1 METFGFDASEVK
13 VMSVLRGFSR
23 WLGMFGVALFG
34 LFVVV
39 GCETASSTASS
50 SASSSSSFEVRS
62 NVERTTVIDRTA
74 TFTPQVQFETENRL
88 GTVKFAVQAVPD
100 VDWFAVDSTGTLHFR
115 SGQMGEYDSPLLG
128 EVRDAGEGKAI
139 AVTVTAIDE
148 GRGSGNTAL
157 ASVTVAVVLRPF
169 GLVATPAVTYVADG
183 GSVLQDYVSFSPV
196 NAHGKVRYQIKTAP
210 AVDWLE
216 VRSDGFL
223 FLTGDASYAA
233 LEAVDDDGDG
243 KPITVTI
250 EAEDTGR
257 EASNRATALVE
268 VRVLPPPF
276 ALTASPST
284 VTLASGS
291 NRLNAANAIL
301 VSLVE
306 DDHLLGTAE
315 YALAGSWAELGWF
328 DVVPGEGNTAVI
340 SLNRVLDYHAIDAAV
355 AAGNKLIQLEVR
367 MRDSGRAASSLAE
380 MVVDVVVTLTSAEEP
395 LSLWPTRT
403 LTSVSDGKGNQAQLG
418 DGGLPPE
425 VRFTPNAL
433 GAMSYE
439 VLSTTPDVDW
449 FEVGV
454 EVQGGVLRFADGKV
468 ADYAALTGVE
478 DLGSGKPVVVTV
490 RGTDAGR
497 SGSNTADVAV
507 TVDVR
512 ASALTL
518 AGNPATLNVVSG
530 SAELTS
536 GSTPTQ
542 GYTVE
547 NRIGAGRYT
556 LAGTTPFVDWFAIDG
571 ATGELSLKRPADYS
585 LLPDAGEGNDRTVT
599 ATVQLMDV
607 GRQTNNVATTAIEVR
622 VQAPT
627 TLTLLAN
634 ESATTV
640 ADGSQVLFPSIQFS
654 TQGAAD
660 ASAVT
665 YTVDSVVPS
674 GASWFDAATGVLE
687 MTSAAVYSALGNDLV
702 ASDGAKTVAVTVKAE
717 QGGEEDTLTVS
728 VRVTAPVGAF
738 ALSANTPEAY
748 VEDDSQAL
756 DREVTFTPS
765 SGTVTYAV
773 ATVPSVSWFAV
784 DVDGNL
790 TLSSNADYDAAGLPF
805 DDGTGRPVT
814 VTVTATEGGGAKAAA
829 SVVVRVLPP
838 ALTLSIDP
846 SPAEVMHGLSGADIA
861 TATATGV
868 IGVRSYVVTSA
879 PFVDWFRVNP
889 STGKVSVRPDRTV
902 DWNTLSVAVDE
913 DGKKA
918 ITLAIR
924 LTDSGRSTTTSAS
937 TFETTLTVNI
947 SPAPLAIEVNQATSY
962 LDHGLGNEAST
973 GIALSAQNA
982 LGSISHVIATTP
994 ALGNWFEV
1002 DTTTED
1008 GTAGDIKLRAE
1019 VSLDYN
1025 ALIDSSTTPIG
1036 RPVYLTITSEDDG
1049 RSSNNSALISVIVYV
1064 KPPPLFVSVTP
1075 TEVIWKDGATTEEV
1089 EPLAISIGNAV
1100 GDITFALVTSP
1111 NIDWFEVIE
1120 RDGAS
1125 LITLKFEAYVDSFD
1139 LPTVVDEEGRRS
1151 LALHVIATDA
1161 TRRNTS
1167 TSALSDVITIK
1178 VGPGP
1183 TISLNADK
1191 TEFFEKGSALEPVL
1205 RYELQGTTTQREYVL
1220 SWSRDITLCDSEGTC
1235 TESVAWTAAEDNRTG
1250 QLQITTNKANF
1261 WVTKFR
1267 YDGRGDE
1274 ERLPLYQ
1281 TLTLAYESHGFSET
1295 LSRNYIVELKNVPND
1310 ESFTFPED
1318 ETVAIPEGDANDPF
1332 FFPISQKNFLP
1343 GLPHP
1348 ALIHSVVVTD
1358 PKFTARDVGF
1368 AYSVEDGSLV
1378 QLDAPIFPRHGVYNL
1393 EAGEY
1398 GGTHELGKIFDAGWV
1413 AFKPSVHPGY
1423 IRKQPGPDF
1432 RIALRP
1438 GETLTYDPN
1447 AETIPVTVS
1456 INLRDAD
1463 PATGTIEVEVIS
1475 RQDGTEDYPFLVSG
1489 ANDLESLAAERKF
1502 SNAYTRKYCSILP
1515 ACRNGELASFYTQVS
1530 DYRQTGD
1537 IALEP
1542 NDSLG
1547 ALPVHAG
1554 YGDPRLPFHGT
1565 YDGGGYQISGLDT
1578 EGGGL
1583 FGTIASE
1590 AVLKN
1595 IHLVDVDVRPFSNP
1609 PFWRHGRKYDA
1620 GALVRRVDREF
1631 SNEKNAYY
1639 FMQQHQFLSLRYFD
1653 IYFTRIWNYFE
1664 GVSAWVGLNSQRV
1677 YRMPL
1682 VRPLVLNSSATGS
1695 VAALDD
1701 AGGLVGVL
1709 DGGDVQGSYSTASV
1723 ESIDLRAGGLV
1734 SIARDGARIWQSFA
1748 TGDVTGFDEAG
1759 GLVGLAH
1766 NGALIEASFALG
1778 VPSAEYVGALLGGG
1792 DHFTLRDSYGL
1803 GHADR
1808 NGYGSDGVRTYGS
1821 AGDPDGA
1828 GAFTSWTCA
1837 SAPFH
1842 AVDLDG
1848 TDNGDCS
1855 TVGASSFPWDFGTA
1869 GDAQYPVP
1877 SGNVLTPAEIR
1888 ALLPTP

>member
-1 METFGFDASEVK
+1 M
-13 VMSVLRGFSR
+13 
-23 WLGMFGVALFG
+23 
-34 LFVVV
+34 
-39 GCETASSTASS
+39 
-50 SASSSSSFEVRS
+50 
-62 NVERTTVIDRTA
+62 
-74 TFTPQVQFETENRL
+74 
-88 GTVKFAVQAVPD
+88 
-100 VDWFAVDSTGTLHFR
+100 
-115 SGQMGEYDSPLLG
+115 
-128 EVRDAGEGKAI
+128 
-139 AVTVTAIDE
+139 
-148 GRGSGNTAL
+148 
-157 ASVTVAVVLRPF
+157 
-169 GLVATPAVTYVADG
+169 
-183 GSVLQDYVSFSPV
+183 
-196 NAHGKVRYQIKTAP
+196 
-210 AVDWLE
+210 
-216 VRSDGFL
+216 
-223 FLTGDASYAA
+223 
-233 LEAVDDDGDG
+233 
-243 KPITVTI
+243 TI

-276 ALTASPST
+276 ALKASPST

-328 DVVPGEGNTAVI
+328 DIAPGKGNTAVI

-367 MRDSGRAASSLAE
+367 MRDSGRASSSLAE

-403 LTSVSDGKGNQAQLG
+403 LTSVSDGGSVLSPTVSF
-418 DGGLPPE
+418 L
-425 VRFTPNAL
+425 PNAL
-433 GAMSYE
+433 GEMSYE
-439 VLSTTPDVDW
+439 VLSATSGMVDVKEW
-449 FEVGV
+449 FAV
-454 EVQGGVLRFADGKV
+454 EIAGQRGVLGFAGEMA
-468 ADYAALTGVE
+468 ADYGALTGAE

-497 SGSNTADVAV
+497 TGSNTADVSV

-530 SAELTS
+530 SAALTS

-547 NRIGAGRYT
+547 NRIGVGRYT

-571 ATGELSLKRPADYS
+571 ATGELSLERPADYS
-585 LLPDAGEGNDRTVT
+585 LLPGANDGSDRTVT

-607 GRQTNNVATTAIEVR
+607 GRQANNVATTAIEVR

-627 TLTLLAN
+627 VLTLLAS

-640 ADGSQVLFPSIQFS
+640 ADGSQDLSPSIQFS

-674 GASWFDAATGVLE
+674 GASWFGVTGTGALE
-687 MTSAAVYSALGNDLV
+687 MTSAAVYSALGNDLI

-738 ALSANTPEAY
+738 ALSASTPEAY
-748 VEDDSQAL
+748 VEDDSQTL

-765 SGTVTYAV
+765 SGTANYAV

-790 TLSSNADYDAAGLPF
+790 TLSSNADYDATGLPF

-814 VTVTATEGGGAKAAA
+814 VTVTATDGVGAKAAA

-838 ALTLSIDP
+838 ALMLNVDP

-861 TATATGV
+861 AVTATGV
-868 IGVRSYVVTSA
+868 VGVRSYVVTSN

-889 STGKVSVRPDRTV
+889 STGKISVRPDRTV
-902 DWNTLSVAVDE
+902 DWNTLSSVEEDE
-913 DGKKA
+913 EGKKA
-918 ITLAIR
+918 ITLTIR
-924 LTDSGRSTTTSAS
+924 LTDSGRSSATSAN

-947 SPAPLAIEVNQATSY
+947 SPAPLAIEVNQAISY
-962 LDHGLGNEAST
+962 LDHGLSGEAST

-982 LGSISHVIATTP
+982 LGSISHVVATTP
-994 ALGNWFEV
+994 ALDNWFEV
-1002 DTTTED
+1002 GTTTED
-1008 GTAGDIKLRAE
+1008 GTAGDVKLRAE

-1025 ALIDSSTTPIG
+1025 ALTESSTTPRG
-1036 RPVYLTITSEDDG
+1036 RPLYLTITSEDDG

-1089 EPLAISIGNAV
+1089 EPLAISVGNAV
-1100 GDITFALVTSP
+1100 GDIAFALVTSP

-1125 LITLKFEAYVDSFD
+1125 LITLKFEAYVDSFE
-1139 LPTVVDEEGRRS
+1139 LPGAVVDEEGRRS
-1151 LALHVIATDA
+1151 LTLHVIATDA
-1161 TRRNTS
+1161 GRLNS
-1167 TSALSDVITIK
+1167 PASALSEIVTIK

-1191 TEFFEKGSALEPVL
+1191 TEFFEKDSALEPVL
-1205 RYELQGTTTQREYVL
+1205 RYELQGTTTQREYTL

-1235 TESVAWTAAEDNRTG
+1235 TESIAWTAAEDNRTG
-1250 QLQITTNKANF
+1250 ELQLTTNNANF
-1261 WVTKFR
+1261 WVTKAH
-1267 YDGRGDE
+1267 YDGRGNE
-1274 ERLPLYQ
+1274 ERLSLYQ

-1318 ETVAIPEGDANDPF
+1318 ENVTIPEGDANDPF
-1332 FFPISQKNFLP
+1332 FFPISIREFLP

-1358 PKFTARDVGF
+1358 PKFTVRDVGF
-1368 AYSVEDGSLV
+1368 AYSGTNGVIYNGTDGYTL
-1378 QLDAPIFPRHGVYNL
+1378 NT
-1393 EAGEY
+1393 GEY
-1398 GGTHELGKIFDAGWV
+1398 GTYDIGSISFLGWGAFSPCLASHEGCDAYDYD
-1413 AFKPSVHPGY
+1413 P
-1423 IRKQPGPDF
+1423 

-1438 GETLTYDPN
+1438 GETLTYDPI
-1447 AETIPVTVS
+1447 AGSTPVTVS
-1456 INLRDAD
+1456 INIREVGIV
-1463 PATGTIEVEVIS
+1463 TGTIQVEVIP
-1475 RQDGTEDYPFLVSG
+1475 RQDGTEDHPFLVSSSD
-1489 ANDLESLAAERKF
+1489 DLKGIARHSF
-1502 SNAYTRKYCSILP
+1502 SNTYTRKYCSILP
-1515 ACRNGELASFYTQVS
+1515 ACRNGDLASFYTQVS
-1530 DYRQTGD
+1530 HYRQMGD
-1537 IALEP
+1537 IALGDTTEDPFGEIP
-1542 NDSLG
+1542 NIANPKDLV
-1547 ALPVHAG
+1547 A
-1554 YGDPRLPFHGT
+1554 FHGT
-1565 YDGGGYQISGLDT
+1565 YDGGGYQISGLKT
-1578 EGGGL
+1578 KGGGF
-1583 FGTIASE
+1583 FG
-1590 AVLKN
+1590 VLGSAAH
-1595 IHLVDVDVRPFSNP
+1595 IHDMHLVDVDVETRFAGRYGSGGIVRHVERNYSNKNEIWYLRDRFQQLTLP
-1609 PFWRHGRKYDA
+1609 HYNLYF
-1620 GALVRRVDREF
+1620 ALLWNDFDGERIWSEATPQYRRV
-1631 SNEKNAYY
+1631 
-1639 FMQQHQFLSLRYFD
+1639 LS
-1653 IYFTRIWNYFE
+1653 
-1664 GVSAWVGLNSQRV
+1664 
-1677 YRMPL
+1677 
-1682 VRPLVLNSSATGS
+1682 RPEIVDSSVTGS
-1695 VAALDD
+1695 VLGPYSV
-1701 AGGLVGVL
+1701 GGLVGVL
-1709 DGGDVQGSYSTASV
+1709 DGGDVRGSYSTASAT
-1723 ESIDLRAGGLV
+1723 SAGSRAGGLV
-1734 SIARDGARIWQSFA
+1734 GLAEDGARIWQSFA
-1748 TGDVTGFDEAG
+1748 TGNVAARTEGG
-1759 GLVGLAH
+1759 GLVGYAH
-1766 NGALIEASFALG
+1766 NGALIEAGFATG
-1778 VPSAEYVGALLGGG
+1778 VSSAARSASPTLGALVGVNNAIV
-1792 DHFTLRDSYGL
+1792 RDSYGL
-1803 GHADR
+1803 SLAAAIGM
-1808 NGYGSDGVRTYGS
+1808 SDGNASEARIYGS
-1821 AGDPDGA
+1821 AGDAGGA

-1869 GDAQYPVP
+1869 GDVQYPVP

-1888 ALLPTP
+1888 ALLPAP